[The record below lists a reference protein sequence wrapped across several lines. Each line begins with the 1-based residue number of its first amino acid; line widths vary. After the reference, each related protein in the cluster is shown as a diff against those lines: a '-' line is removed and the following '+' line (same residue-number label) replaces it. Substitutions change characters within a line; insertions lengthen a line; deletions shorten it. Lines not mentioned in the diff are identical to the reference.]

1 MPQGVA
7 TVVYGLV
14 ILALFLLDRDRESRV
29 SSSLWIPVS
38 WVLLAGSRMFSDW
51 LEPARG
57 MQSPDQYLEGSP
69 LDALIFTGLLTAGLM
84 VLVARGRRAGTF
96 LRLNGPI
103 LLYFLY
109 GAISVLWS
117 DYPDVAFKRWTK
129 ALGNVVM
136 VLVVLTD
143 PDPSAAVK
151 RLLARTGF
159 LLIPLS
165 VLLVK
170 YYPEL
175 GRGYSP
181 WIWTPYYTGV
191 AEGKNGLGLIC
202 LVFGLGSLWR
212 FLEAFY
218 SGERP
223 RMTGPLIAHGA
234 VLAMTLWLFW
244 MADSVTS
251 LACFLLGSGLIAVK
265 NLPGL
270 ARKPTAVHLL
280 VGVVVFLSLFG
291 LFLDVG
297 TDLVEAMGRDATLSG
312 RTILWEEL
320 LRTNTDPWFGTG
332 FESFWLGERA
342 KWFWTKYWWHPN
354 QAHNGYLEIFLN
366 LGWVGVALLGLVMV
380 WGFRNVVGAVRQ
392 DPATGR
398 LRLAYF
404 AVAVI
409 YNLTEAAFKGMH
421 LVWIMFLLATTAVPE
436 PPRREDG

>member
-7 TVVYGLV
+7 TVIYVFV

-29 SSSLWIPVS
+29 SSALWIPVA

-170 YYPEL
+170 YYPDL
-175 GRGYSP
+175 GVGYGP
-181 WIWTPYYTGV
+181 WGTQNFMGV
-191 AEGKNGLGLIC
+191 ATGKNGLGYLCLI
-202 LVFGLGSLWR
+202 FGLGSLWR
-212 FLEAFY
+212 VLEAFR
-218 SGERP
+218 GPEPP
-223 RMTGPLIAHGA
+223 RMAGPLIAQGA
-234 VLAMTLWLFW
+234 VLAVTLWLFY
-244 MADSVTS
+244 MA
-251 LACFLLGSGLIAVK
+251 
-265 NLPGL
+265 
-270 ARKPTAVHLL
+270 
-280 VGVVVFLSLFG
+280 
-291 LFLDVG
+291 
-297 TDLVEAMGRDATLSG
+297 
-312 RTILWEEL
+312 
-320 LRTNTDPWFGTG
+320 
-332 FESFWLGERA
+332 
-342 KWFWTKYWWHPN
+342 
-354 QAHNGYLEIFLN
+354 
-366 LGWVGVALLGLVMV
+366 
-380 WGFRNVVGAVRQ
+380 
-392 DPATGR
+392 
-398 LRLAYF
+398 
-404 AVAVI
+404 
-409 YNLTEAAFKGMH
+409 
-421 LVWIMFLLATTAVPE
+421 
-436 PPRREDG
+436 